1 MAQTQRD
8 ATKDAFWREAIRR
21 QADSGLSIREFCRR
35 QQISESSFHER
46 RRTFLERDARRP
58 AALPAFLPVIVRD
71 QRHTEAMPDSG
82 ILIELRGGRRLRL
95 PGSMSVTRVA
105 ELVRALEAAEAMA

>member
-1 MAQTQRD
+1 
-8 ATKDAFWREAIRR
+8 
-21 QADSGLSIREFCRR
+21 
-35 QQISESSFHER
+35 
-46 RRTFLERDARRP
+46 
-58 AALPAFLPVIVRD
+58 VIVRD